1 LKQLIQKKVSA
12 NPIQSNACVRGYME
26 NNGVIDMSCK
36 DDVWW
41 KREFSG
47 DFGSLKALPEAE
59 NGGGR
64 GY

>member
-1 LKQLIQKKVSA
+1 
-12 NPIQSNACVRGYME
+12 ME